1 MDARKML
8 WELPRDVFAQSHVI
22 WVFASALS
30 LFVTTSVQVVL
41 HFGGEIR
48 AGRVLGICRRLCF
61 RAGASAE
68 PREAVAGGAELSI
81 TTRGAPL

>member
-1 MDARKML
+1 MLARRCGSY
-8 WELPRDVFAQSHVI
+8 WEMFSCSHVI
-22 WVFASALS
+22 WAFASALS

-41 HFGGEIR
+41 HFLGEIR
-48 AGRVLGICRRLCF
+48 AGCVLGACRRLCF

>member
-1 MDARKML
+1 MLARCCGSYREMFS
-8 WELPRDVFAQSHVI
+8 RNHVI
-22 WVFASALS
+22 WAFASALR

-41 HFGGEIR
+41 HFLGEIR
-48 AGRVLGICRRLCF
+48 AGRVLGACRRLCF

-81 TTRGAPL
+81 TTHGAPL